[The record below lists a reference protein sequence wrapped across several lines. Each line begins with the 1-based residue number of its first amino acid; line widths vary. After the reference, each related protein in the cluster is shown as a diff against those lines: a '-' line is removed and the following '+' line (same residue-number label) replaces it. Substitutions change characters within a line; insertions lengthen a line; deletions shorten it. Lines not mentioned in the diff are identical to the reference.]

1 MRGPP
6 TIAVKGKINMN
17 KTTNLQSYEQV
28 KAFLVENGATTEL
41 ISFIDSRIEMTVK
54 KNARRSSEP
63 TETQKENL
71 ELKSQVLSYIVA
83 NPQATSKTLTKHFG
97 VSSQKLTPILAKLV
111 GDNQVTYSIEKKIK
125 YFSAC

>member
-1 MRGPP
+1 MEKI
-6 TIAVKGKINMN
+6 TNVQLFTSVK
-17 KTTNLQSYEQV
+17 E
-28 KAFLVENGATTEL
+28 FLVANEAPSNL
-41 ISFIDSRIEMTVK
+41 VDFIQTRIEMTEK
-54 KNARRSSEP
+54 KNARRSAEL

-97 VSSQKLTPILAKLV
+97 VSSQKLTPILATLV
-111 GDNQVTYSIEKKIK
+111 NDNQVTFTIEKKIK

>member
-1 MRGPP
+1 
-6 TIAVKGKINMN
+6 MN

-28 KAFLVENGATTEL
+28 KAFLVDNGATTDL
-41 ISFIDSRIEMTVK
+41 ISFIESRIEMTVK
-54 KNARRSSEP
+54 KNARRSSEL

-71 ELKSQVLSYIVA
+71 VLKSQVLEFITN
-83 NPQATSKTLTKHFG
+83 NPQATSKILTKHFG

-111 GDNQVTYSIEKKIK
+111 DDNQVTYSIEKKVR